1 MKKYFLLVI
10 TMLSIVACGDLVG
23 KKEAKRV
30 VDLSGAAGCALNIDN
45 LNKIFEKIIA
55 QDLNCLSAKL
65 DEFISSVETDRPGYI
80 SKEVLQKIESLEGTK
95 VVMYFGKSEEP
106 ASIQLRILKEVKNN
120 MDYQEKLKD
129 IIELLDEFHFK
140 VSLSIEA
147 EFYKKDEIIVHSIQT
162 KNHPILSR
170 NQAFEVIEN
179 QN

>member
-1 MKKYFLLVI
+1 
-10 TMLSIVACGDLVG
+10 
-23 KKEAKRV
+23 
-30 VDLSGAAGCALNIDN
+30 
-45 LNKIFEKIIA
+45 
-55 QDLNCLSAKL
+55 
-65 DEFISSVETDRPGYI
+65 
-80 SKEVLQKIESLEGTK
+80 
-95 VVMYFGKSEEP
+95 MYFGKSEEP

-170 NQAFEVIEN
+170 NQHLRLSKIKIELSKVTN
-179 QN
+179 